1 MLAAARP
8 AKERMVVVNILDIIM
23 VWSSLVGMCGSKRV
37 WVLSVGWVVIKLVK
51 GVYLEAD

>member
-8 AKERMVVVNILDIIM
+8 AKERMVVVNILSIIM